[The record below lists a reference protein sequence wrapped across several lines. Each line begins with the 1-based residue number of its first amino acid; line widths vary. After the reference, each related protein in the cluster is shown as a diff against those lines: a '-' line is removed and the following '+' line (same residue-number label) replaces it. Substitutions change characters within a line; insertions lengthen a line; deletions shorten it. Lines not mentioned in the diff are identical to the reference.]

1 MIKIISLEEAW
12 ILLESFNDV
21 ANQKT
26 QHIWNSSDLK
36 QAIQQQSD
44 CFKDIFLNL
53 DKDRQQAIYYW
64 IEHDDEFRDYFTCL
78 SGNDFITSL

>member
-1 MIKIISLEEAW
+1 MQAISLEEAW
-12 ILLESFNDV
+12 ILLESLNDV

-26 QHIWNSSDLK
+26 QHIWNSIDLK
-36 QAIQQQSD
+36 KAIRQQSD

-53 DKDRQQAIYYW
+53 DKDQQQAIYYW
-64 IEHDDEFRDYFTCL
+64 IEHDDEFRDYFKCL